1 MTNPLE
7 PEPQDFTQQEEQDDV
22 AKITSLI
29 HELDLVGGTARIWR
43 QPPGDS
49 KFSYW
54 GEIPVDN
61 FSLEHVRIKYGGGDY
76 QIRFAAKGG
85 KYVRSIKFSVDPSFV
100 GEIIQQQLA
109 KNAPPTPATPHGPDD
124 RMLTYMMQQSE
135 SARQQNAAMMTL
147 MVTMMSK
154 SQESMA
160 AVIGAALSGSRTP
173 PPSDNSRMI
182 DLMQPLLVE
191 GLKPRGSG
199 LSELVETVK
208 VVRELAGEPK
218 ESEPKE
224 DDMLGKIAGLAG
236 PLMAAWMSRP
246 QQQPQQPQMPRPMPG
261 PMPVPG
267 SPSGAPQL
275 PPTPQPNPAEAAVL
289 AKAQELVGKVRMVTP
304 YLIGAASKNAPVET
318 YAAMLDDMVDQQ
330 SFDLLCQLL
339 EQPDW
344 VKIFFND
351 DPNVLQ
357 HIGWFNSLRDVILD
371 ESEAPA
377 PGEGE
382 DTGAVPGSGVPPVDR
397 PQ

>member
-1 MTNPLE
+1 MTNSLE

-22 AKITSLI
+22 SKITSLI

-85 KYVRSIKFSVDPSFV
+85 KYVRSIKFSVEPSFV

-109 KNAPPTPATPHGPDD
+109 KNAPPAPVTPHGPDD
-124 RMLTYMMQQSE
+124 RLLTYMMQQSE
-135 SARQQNAAMMTL
+135 SARQQSAAMMTL
-147 MVTMMSK
+147 VVTMMSK
-154 SQESMA
+154 SQDSMA
-160 AVIGAALSGSRTP
+160 AVIGAALSGSRTPP

-224 DDMLGKIAGLAG
+224 DDMFGKIAGMAG
-236 PLMAAWMSRP
+236 PLIAAWTASRT
-246 QQQPQQPQMPRPMPG
+246 QQPPQMPRPMPS

-289 AKAQELVGKVRMVTP
+289 AKAEELMGKLRMATP
-304 YLIGAASKNAPVET
+304 LLVKAAAKNAPVDT
-318 YAAMLDDMVDQQ
+318 YYAMLNEVVDDQA
-330 SFDLLCQLL
+330 FDLLCALL

-344 VKIFFND
+344 TTTLFNN
-351 DPNVLQ
+351 DPGVLQ

-377 PGEGE
+377 PGEEQGPG
-382 DTGAVPGSGVPPVDR
+382 TVPGSGIPPLER
-397 PQ
+397 QQ